1 MDNPLDPRI
10 PRVALLLRPVALPP
24 LSETHMCFR
33 GDPLLWNH
41 RSVAPE
47 DMPGLRFRW
56 WAARANRIEEASHRL
71 ERSSKELRLAQHK
84 AEAQV
89 DLRGEMLRDVSIWQR
104 RVDFELG
111 LMAEIIFTE
120 STAEERT
127 RMPAQWH
134 EQPVQLFK
142 WAVGEAKSRDQLRRR
157 RWACIVG
164 EVSCPPSP
172 PAMQ

>member
-10 PRVALLLRPVALPP
+10 PRAALSLRPAALPP

-104 RVDFELG
+104 RIDFELG

-120 STAEERT
+120 SNTEERT
-127 RMPAQWH
+127 CMPAQWH
-134 EQPVQLFK
+134 EQHVQLFK
-142 WAVGEAKSRDQLRRR
+142 WVVGEANPGTS
-157 RWACIVG
+157 
-164 EVSCPPSP
+164 
-172 PAMQ
+172 

>member
-1 MDNPLDPRI
+1 M
-10 PRVALLLRPVALPP
+10 
-24 LSETHMCFR
+24 
-33 GDPLLWNH
+33 
-41 RSVAPE
+41 
-47 DMPGLRFRW
+47 
-56 WAARANRIEEASHRL
+56 

-157 RWACIVG
+157 RWACIIG

>member
-1 MDNPLDPRI
+1 
-10 PRVALLLRPVALPP
+10 
-24 LSETHMCFR
+24 
-33 GDPLLWNH
+33 
-41 RSVAPE
+41 VAPE

-56 WAARANRIEEASHRL
+56 WAARANRIEEASYRL
-71 ERSSKELRLAQHK
+71 ETSSKELCLAK
-84 AEAQV
+84 DKVEAHV

-104 RVDFELG
+104 HVDFELG

-120 STAEERT
+120 STTKERT
-127 RMPAQWH
+127 RMPVEWH
-134 EQPVQLFK
+134 EQLVQLFK
-142 WAVGEAKSRDQLRRR
+142 WAVGKAKSRDQLRRR

>member
-1 MDNPLDPRI
+1 M
-10 PRVALLLRPVALPP
+10 
-24 LSETHMCFR
+24 
-33 GDPLLWNH
+33 LWNH
-41 RSVAPE
+41 RLVAPE

-56 WAARANRIEEASHRL
+56 WAARANRIEEASHQL
-71 ERSSKELRLAQHK
+71 ERSSKEPRLAQHK

-89 DLRGEMLRDVSIWQR
+89 DLRREMLRDVSIWQR
-104 RVDFELG
+104 RIDFELG

-120 STAEERT
+120 STAEERK

-142 WAVGEAKSRDQLRRR
+142 WAVGEAKSWDQLRRR

-164 EVSCPPSP
+164 EVRCPPSS

>member
-1 MDNPLDPRI
+1 M
-10 PRVALLLRPVALPP
+10 
-24 LSETHMCFR
+24 
-33 GDPLLWNH
+33 
-41 RSVAPE
+41 
-47 DMPGLRFRW
+47 
-56 WAARANRIEEASHRL
+56 

-89 DLRGEMLRDVSIWQR
+89 DLRGEMLRDVNIWQR

-134 EQPVQLFK
+134 EQRVQPFK

-164 EVSCPPSP
+164 EVSYPPSL
-172 PAMQ
+172 PAMR

>member
-1 MDNPLDPRI
+1 M
-10 PRVALLLRPVALPP
+10 
-24 LSETHMCFR
+24 
-33 GDPLLWNH
+33 
-41 RSVAPE
+41 
-47 DMPGLRFRW
+47 
-56 WAARANRIEEASHRL
+56 

-142 WAVGEAKSRDQLRRR
+142 WAVGEAKSRDQLRRH

-172 PAMQ
+172 PTMQ

>member
-1 MDNPLDPRI
+1 M
-10 PRVALLLRPVALPP
+10 
-24 LSETHMCFR
+24 
-33 GDPLLWNH
+33 
-41 RSVAPE
+41 
-47 DMPGLRFRW
+47 
-56 WAARANRIEEASHRL
+56 

-84 AEAQV
+84 EEAQV
-89 DLRGEMLRDVSIWQR
+89 DLRGEMLRDVNIWQR

-120 STAEERT
+120 STLEERT
-127 RMPAQWH
+127 RMPTECH
-134 EQPVQLFK
+134 EQPVELFK
-142 WAVGEAKSRDQLRRR
+142 WAVGEAKSRDQLRWR

>member
-10 PRVALLLRPVALPP
+10 PRASLSLRSAALPP
-24 LSETHMCFR
+24 LRKTHMCFR
-33 GDPLLWNH
+33 RDPLLWNH
-41 RSVAPE
+41 ISVAPE

-56 WAARANRIEEASHRL
+56 WAARANQINEASHRL
-71 ERSSKELRLAQHK
+71 ERSSKELRLAQHNAK
-84 AEAQV
+84 AQV
-89 DLRGEMLRDVSIWQR
+89 DLRGERLRDVSIWQR

-120 STAEERT
+120 STTEERT

-142 WAVGEAKSRDQLRRR
+142 WALGEAKSRDQLRRR
-157 RWACIVG
+157 HWACIVG

>member
-10 PRVALLLRPVALPP
+10 PRAALSLRPAALPP

-56 WAARANRIEEASHRL
+56 WAARANRIEEASHRF
-71 ERSSKELRLAQHK
+71 ETSSKELRLAKHK
-84 AEAQV
+84 VEAQV
-89 DLRGEMLRDVSIWQR
+89 NLRGEMLRDVSIWQR
-104 RVDFELG
+104 RIDFELG
-111 LMAEIIFTE
+111 LMAEVIFTG

-127 RMPAQWH
+127 RMPVKWH

-142 WAVGEAKSRDQLRRR
+142 CMVREAKSQDQLRRC

>member
-1 MDNPLDPRI
+1 M
-10 PRVALLLRPVALPP
+10 
-24 LSETHMCFR
+24 
-33 GDPLLWNH
+33 
-41 RSVAPE
+41 
-47 DMPGLRFRW
+47 
-56 WAARANRIEEASHRL
+56 
-71 ERSSKELRLAQHK
+71 KELRLAQHR

-89 DLRGEMLRDVSIWQR
+89 DLRGEMLRDVSIWQCCI
-104 RVDFELG
+104 DFKLG
-111 LMAEIIFTE
+111 LMAKIIFAE

-157 RWACIVG
+157 CWACIVG

>member
-1 MDNPLDPRI
+1 MDNPLDRRI
-10 PRVALLLRPVALPP
+10 PWAALSLRPAALPP

-56 WAARANRIEEASHRL
+56 WAARENRIEEASHRL

-104 RVDFELG
+104 RLDFDLG
-111 LMAEIIFTE
+111 LMAEIIFME
-120 STAEERT
+120 STVEERT
-127 RMPAQWH
+127 HMSTQWY

-142 WAVGEAKSRDQLRRR
+142 WAAGEAKSRDQLWRC

-164 EVSCPPSP
+164 EVSCPSSP

>member
-10 PRVALLLRPVALPP
+10 PQAALSLRPAALPP

-89 DLRGEMLRDVSIWQR
+89 DLRGEMLRDVSI
-104 RVDFELG
+104 
-111 LMAEIIFTE
+111 
-120 STAEERT
+120 
-127 RMPAQWH
+127 
-134 EQPVQLFK
+134 
-142 WAVGEAKSRDQLRRR
+142 
-157 RWACIVG
+157 
-164 EVSCPPSP
+164 
-172 PAMQ
+172 

>member
-10 PRVALLLRPVALPP
+10 PRAALSLRPAALPP
-24 LSETHMCFR
+24 LSETHKCFR

-56 WAARANRIEEASHRL
+56 WAARANQIEGASHQMKTSL
-71 ERSSKELRLAQHK
+71 KELRLAKHK
-84 AEAQV
+84 ADAQV
-89 DLRGEMLRDVSIWQR
+89 DLRGEMLRDVRIWQR

-120 STAEERT
+120 SIAEERT
-127 RMPAQWH
+127 CMPEQWH

-142 WAVGEAKSRDQLRRR
+142 WAVGEAKSWDQLRRR
-157 RWACIVG
+157 RWACIIG